1 MSDLKN
7 QTTLTALRDGDQGE
21 MKRIFQ
27 EHYRTVYLR
36 IYRFVKQKETAEDLT
51 QEVFLKLWRKKNQ
64 LEITDSLGGY
74 LATMAYHE
82 AMGFLRKNH
91 ATITDIDE
99 QSAMKVGSDGNQEI
113 NRMDLQQQIN
123 TAVNQLPPRCKSVF
137 VLSRFEGKSY
147 KEIAEIMNI
156 STKTVEHQLS
166 KALRT
171 LRLHLKDYIQMC
183 LLILAFF

>member
-7 QTTLTALRDGDQGE
+7 QTTFTALRDGDRGE
-21 MKRIFQ
+21 MKKIFQ

-64 LEITDSLGGY
+64 LEITDSLGAY

-82 AMGFLRKNH
+82 AMGFLRKNS

-99 QSAMKVGSDGNQEI
+99 QSVTKVGTDGNQEV

-123 TAVNQLPPRCKSVF
+123 TGVNQLPPRCKSVF

-156 STKTVEHQLS
+156 SPKTVEHQLS
-166 KALRT
+166 KALKS
-171 LRLHLKDYIQMC
+171 LRAHLKDYIQMC
-183 LLILAFF
+183 LLILSLF